1 MKKRSPLNR
10 LLETLNDILDGILQF
25 ACLAC
30 QAVPW
35 LHAALSRPFL
45 R

>member
-1 MKKRSPLNR
+1 MNRWNPLSRMLEVMND
-10 LLETLNDILDGILQF
+10 LLDQFLQF

-35 LHAALSRPFL
+35 LHGALSR
-45 R
+45 

>member
-1 MKKRSPLNR
+1 MNSWNPLSRILAVSND
-10 LLETLNDILDGILQF
+10 LLDEFLQF

-30 QAVPW
+30 QAVPL
-35 LHAALSRPFL
+35 LHGALSRQSP